1 MFPFVQRPEYE
12 DSVKDDIILILY
24 HFVKIAIGEGDEIA
38 ELIPNL
44 FEGVESQSIES
55 KSLSQ
60 SSSESSNVSPPREPF
75 MIILDNAH
83 KMDPASW
90 DLYEAIRDGC
100 YRIALILILQT
111 DFNEDVKIH

>member
-1 MFPFVQRPEYE
+1 
-12 DSVKDDIILILY
+12 
-24 HFVKIAIGEGDEIA
+24 
-38 ELIPNL
+38 
-44 FEGVESQSIES
+44 
-55 KSLSQ
+55 
-60 SSSESSNVSPPREPF
+60 

-90 DLYEAIRDGC
+90 DLYEAITDGC